1 MSTRLPSSYRL
12 PRIVLLSYI
21 ATLATGIGVIF
32 SLLAVIQD
40 RYGFPTWSLGLLA
53 GIPFAMTLFGNIWLT
68 PLADRGWERRLI
80 SLGCLLLVLSLLW
93 MVFAV
98 ELWQWVAARALMG
111 VAEGVSVGAA
121 RRVMLSW
128 SPNRHG
134 QALGSLMMAML
145 CGILIGPVLGGVL
158 NEFGWAIPFLVPAA
172 AGVVVLALLP
182 SVRPGEYERPT
193 LRLTRRHLTALPGF
207 LSGLLLAASNWLYI
221 GVIDA
226 IWSRYM
232 TDLGARPWLVGVGF
246 LVISVPAILLV
257 PLSGR
262 LADRVNPIRLALVS
276 AVIGLPLLAGYGLV
290 SAVLP
295 LLVVG
300 GLHAACWA
308 FVTLPGQ
315 AAVARA
321 APASQAAEAQGLVEA
336 YGFVLA
342 AAGAFA
348 AAPIYE
354 AAGPRSLFLITAAS
368 VALTPMVVFAR
379 RSKWRDAF
387 G

>member
-1 MSTRLPSSYRL
+1 MSTRLPSPYRL
-12 PRIVLLSYI
+12 PRIILLSYI
-21 ATLATGIGVIF
+21 GTLATGIGVIF

-80 SLGCLLLVLSLLW
+80 TLGCILLVASLLW

-111 VAEGVSVGAA
+111 IAEGVSVGAA
-121 RRVMLSW
+121 RRVILSW
-128 SPNRHG
+128 SPDRHG
-134 QALGSLMMAML
+134 QALSSLMVAML
-145 CGILIGPVLGGVL
+145 AGILVGPVLGGVL
-158 NEFGWAIPFLVPAA
+158 NEIGWALPFLVPAA
-172 AGVVVLALLP
+172 AGVVVLLALP
-182 SVRPGEYERPT
+182 AVRPGEYERPAI
-193 LRLTRRHLTALPGF
+193 RLTRRNLTALPGF
-207 LSGLLLAASNWLYI
+207 LSGLLLAASNWLYV

-226 IWSRYM
+226 IWARYM
-232 TDLGARPWLVGVGF
+232 TDLGARPWLIGVGF
-246 LVISVPAILLV
+246 LVIALPSIVLTPV
-257 PLSGR
+257 SGR
-262 LADRVNPIRLALVS
+262 LSDRVNPIRLGLVA
-276 AVIGLPLLAGYGLV
+276 AVMGLPLLAGYGLV

-300 GLHAACWA
+300 ALHSGCWA

-315 AAVARA
+315 AAVART

-354 AAGPRSLFLITAAS
+354 AAGPRSLFVMTAAV
-368 VALTPMVVFAR
+368 VALTPLVVFLR
-379 RSKWRDAF
+379 RSKWRSVF
-387 G
+387 

>member
-1 MSTRLPSSYRL
+1 MPTRLPSSYRL
-12 PRIVLLSYI
+12 PRIILLCYI

-80 SLGCLLLVLSLLW
+80 TLGCLLLVLSLLW

-98 ELWQWVAARALMG
+98 ALWQWVAARALMG
-111 VAEGVSVGAA
+111 IAEGVSVGAA
-121 RRVMLSW
+121 RRVILSW
-128 SPNRHG
+128 SPDRQG
-134 QALGSLMMAML
+134 QALSSMMVAML
-145 CGILIGPVLGGVL
+145 GGILIGPVLGGVL
-158 NEFGWAIPFLVPAA
+158 NEFGWALPFLVPAA
-172 AGVVVLALLP
+172 AGVVVLLALP
-182 SVRPGEYERPT
+182 VVRPGEYERPT
-193 LRLTRRHLTALPGF
+193 IRLSRRRLTALPGL

-232 TDLGARPWLVGVGF
+232 TDLGARPWLIGVGF
-246 LVISVPAILLV
+246 LVISLPAIVLT
-257 PLSGR
+257 PISGR

-276 AVIGLPLLAGYGLV
+276 AVVGLPLLAGYGLV

-300 GLHAACWA
+300 ALHAACWS

-354 AAGPRSLFLITAAS
+354 AAGPRSLFLITAAA
-368 VALTPMVVFAR
+368 VAVTPVVVFLR
-379 RSKWRDAF
+379 RSRWQSAF
-387 G
+387 

>member
-1 MSTRLPSSYRL
+1 MSTRLPPAYRL
-12 PRIVLLSYI
+12 PRLILLSYI
-21 ATLATGIGVIF
+21 ASLATGIGVIF

-40 RYGFPTWSLGLLA
+40 RFGFPTWSLGLLA
-53 GIPFAMTLFGNIWLT
+53 GIPFAMTLFGNIWVT

-80 SLGCLLLVLSLLW
+80 MLGCVLLVMSLLW

-111 VAEGVSVGAA
+111 VAEGISVGAA

-128 SPNRHG
+128 TPDRHG
-134 QALGSLMMAML
+134 QALSSLMVAML
-145 CGILIGPVLGGVL
+145 AGILIGPVLGGVL
-158 NEFGWAIPFLVPAA
+158 NEFGPALPFLVPAA
-172 AGVVVLALLP
+172 AAVVVLLALP
-182 SVRPGEYERPT
+182 AVRPGEFERPT
-193 LRLTRRHLTALPGF
+193 VRLSRRHLTALPGF

-232 TDLGARPWLVGVGF
+232 TDLGARPWLIGLGY
-246 LVISVPAILLV
+246 LVIALPAIVLT
-257 PLSGR
+257 PISGR
-262 LADRVNPIRLALVS
+262 LSDRVNPIRLALVA

-290 SAVLP
+290 SAVFT

-300 GLHAACWA
+300 ALHSACWA

-321 APASQAAEAQGLVEA
+321 APSSQAAEAQGLVEA

-342 AAGAFA
+342 AVGAFA
-348 AAPIYE
+348 AAPLYE
-354 AAGPRSLFLITAAS
+354 AAGPRSLFLVTTAA
-368 VALTPMVVFAR
+368 VALTPLVVFLR
-379 RSKWRDAF
+379 RSRWRNAF
-387 G
+387 

>member
-1 MSTRLPSSYRL
+1 MPTRLPSAYRL
-12 PRIVLLSYI
+12 PRIILLSYI
-21 ATLATGIGVIF
+21 TTLATGIGVIF

-80 SLGCLLLVLSLLW
+80 TLGCLLLVASLLW

-111 VAEGVSVGAA
+111 IAEGVSVGAA

-128 SPNRHG
+128 TPDRHG
-134 QALGSLMMAML
+134 QALSSLMVAML
-145 CGILIGPVLGGVL
+145 AGILIGPVLGGVL
-158 NEFGWAIPFLVPAA
+158 NEIGWAIPFLVPAA
-172 AGVVVLALLP
+172 AGVVVLLALP
-182 SVRPGEYERPT
+182 AVRPGEYERPAI
-193 LRLTRRHLTALPGF
+193 RLTRRRLTALPGF
-207 LSGLLLAASNWLYI
+207 LSGLLLAASNWLYV

-226 IWSRYM
+226 IWARYM
-232 TDLGARPWLVGVGF
+232 TDLGARPWLIGVGF
-246 LVISVPAILLV
+246 LVIALPSIVLTPV
-257 PLSGR
+257 SGR
-262 LADRVNPIRLALVS
+262 LSDRVNPIRLGLVA
-276 AVIGLPLLAGYGLV
+276 AVMGLPLLAGYGLV

-300 GLHAACWA
+300 ALHSGCWA

-321 APASQAAEAQGLVEA
+321 APAGQAAEAQGLVEA

-354 AAGPRSLFLITAAS
+354 AAGPRSLFVITAAL
-368 VALTPMVVFAR
+368 VALTPLVVFLR
-379 RSKWRDAF
+379 RSKWRNAF
-387 G
+387 